1 MYLEPDVLMRLV
13 VVATA
18 RGCGAIWEGQEVPFS
33 DAMVAS
39 ALISER
45 ELRVDL
51 LDSEQGA
58 LVQDSGGLGE
68 TIPLAKV
75 VVGTSEGGVESRDLL
90 GCEDGL
96 EGLLRGIDH
105 LLGGLGVQGD
115 CSAMARL
122 TSYSL

>member
-1 MYLEPDVLMRLV
+1 MYLESDVLMGLV

-18 RGCGAIWEGQEVPFS
+18 RGCGAIWEGQEVPAS

-51 LDSEQGA
+51 LDSEKGA

-75 VVGTSEGGVESRDLL
+75 IVGASEGRVESRDLF
-90 GCEDGL
+90 GCKDGL
-96 EGLLRGIDH
+96 EGLLRGVDH
-105 LLGGLGVQGD
+105 LLRGLGVQGD

-122 TSYSL
+122 SSHSL

>member
-96 EGLLRGIDH
+96 EGLLRGVDH

-122 TSYSL
+122 PGYSL

>member
-1 MYLEPDVLMRLV
+1 MYLEPDVLMGLV

-18 RGCGAIWEGQEVPFS
+18 CGCGPFWESQQVPFN
-33 DAMVAS
+33 DAVVTS

-51 LDSEQGA
+51 LDSEEGA

-75 VVGTSEGGVESRDLL
+75 IVGASEGGVESRDLF
-90 GCEDGL
+90 GCKDGL

-105 LLGGLGVQGD
+105 LLRGLGVQGD
-115 CSAMARL
+115 CSAMTRL
-122 TSYSL
+122 ASYSL